1 MDQPTA
7 GGRKTDEARSLMAT
21 SSETAAAVR
30 QRDFTGLARP
40 LRWLIYLLIVLAIVE
55 LYRQASALVL
65 QLTNIGLIFMFA
77 AAVAMLVTPI
87 VDRIQQ
93 LPIFRG
99 HRGAAVLV
107 LYGAIVILVGGSVAL
122 LAPTVI
128 SDASKLGQQV
138 PSILDGA
145 QRVLDNVQSS
155 LRAFGINLSY
165 TIPRGGA
172 SIGGDIS
179 PASLTQIGGL
189 LSPLVNFLLVI
200 VISVY
205 LTSQGRQLVAT
216 ARKLFPQQERI
227 FDFTEKHFPKRTYT
241 CKRCQYL

>member
-1 MDQPTA
+1 
-7 GGRKTDEARSLMAT
+7 MAT
-21 SSETAAAVR
+21 ATESAAAAR
-30 QRDFTGLARP
+30 QRDFTALARP

-77 AAVAMLVTPI
+77 AVIAMLLTPI
-87 VDRIQQ
+87 VDGIQR

-107 LYGAIVILVGGSVAL
+107 LYGAIVIVVGGSAAL

-128 SDASKLGQQV
+128 TDVSKLGQQV
-138 PSILDGA
+138 PALLDGA
-145 QRVLDNVQSS
+145 QHVLDYVQSR
-155 LRAFGINLSY
+155 LRGFGINLSY
-165 TIPRGGA
+165 TIPRGSA

-179 PASLTQIGGL
+179 LASLTKIGGL
-189 LSPLVNFLLVI
+189 LSPLINFLLVI

-216 ARKLFPQQERI
+216 ARKLFPAQERM
-227 FDFTEKHFPKRTYT
+227 FDFTM
-241 CKRCQYL
+241 LAVGAAVAA